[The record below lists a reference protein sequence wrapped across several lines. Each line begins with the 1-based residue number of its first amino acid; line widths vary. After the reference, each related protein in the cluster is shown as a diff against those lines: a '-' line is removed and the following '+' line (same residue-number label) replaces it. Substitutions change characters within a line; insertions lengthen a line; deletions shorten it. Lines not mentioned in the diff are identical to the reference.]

1 MRAYDFIA
9 QKKGEIHTRQGII
22 TAKKMM
28 EDFLFDEHTLYL
40 PIERLSGGQQ
50 RRLYLLSVL
59 MDEPNILVLDEPTN
73 DLDID
78 TLTVLENYLDDF
90 EGIVITVSHDRYFL
104 DKVVDRIWA
113 FEDAHI
119 QVYNGGYSDYASVQ
133 KENADKQKVAKNK
146 LSRPRQTRKLSYL
159 EMRELERLEGEIG
172 ELEEKKRQVDAA
184 FDGVT
189 DFVKISALTQEQ
201 NTLEALLEEK
211 ELRYLELMEK
221 IGNIESLC
229 VILFLYK
236 MTGTVKNTDEVN
248 VSWINKHIEI

>member
-172 ELEEKKRQVDAA
+172 ELEEKKRQIDAA

-221 IGNIESLC
+221 LETLNHSA
-229 VILFLYK
+229 
-236 MTGTVKNTDEVN
+236 
-248 VSWINKHIEI
+248 